1 MEFQSAGFQNLPNW
15 LGRLIRLD
23 LTVFDDVKDEA
34 AATMPALA
42 VVAVASLLA
51 GLGSWLWWI
60 FEIDIPSIP
69 GIETPGE
76 KNFEAFWK
84 TFILGGIFMMALWVL
99 WVYISAMILSRV
111 YRAGADMNQMIRTM
125 GLAFAPM
132 AISLLVVISVLAVP
146 FGVIA
151 VGATL
156 LLTNAAIQAT
166 TDAEPQQVILSN
178 LAGFLVFAVVL
189 GILANIAQIY
199 DTGGLAPGIFFFELS
214 G

>member
-1 MEFQSAGFQNLPNW
+1 MEFQSAGFQNLPSW

-34 AATMPALA
+34 AATVPALA
-42 VVAVASLLA
+42 VVVAASLLA

-60 FEIDIPSIP
+60 FEIDFPA
-69 GIETPGE
+69 GIDE
-76 KNFEAFWK
+76 KNTEAFLK

-111 YRAGADMNQMIRTM
+111 FRAGADMNQLMRTM

-132 AISLLVVISVLAVP
+132 AISFLVVIGMLAVP
-146 FGVIA
+146 LGAFA
-151 VGATL
+151 VATTL

-166 TDAEPQQVILSN
+166 TDAEPRQVIVSN
-178 LAGFLVFAVVL
+178 LAGFLVFAIVL
-189 GILANIAQIY
+189 GILANVAQIY
-199 DTGGLAPGIFFFELS
+199 DTGGLAPGIFFFSLAT
-214 G
+214 